1 MTCTMR
7 ACALTLL
14 AMARDAW
21 AFVAAVQ
28 LRGSRPA
35 GATCASAWFLV
46 HASVWRDVPSRGSR
60 GGVETRMLADSML
73 PTIARHAVWVAGKGP
88 I

>member
-14 AMARDAW
+14 AMGRDAQ
-21 AFVAAVQ
+21 AFVTAVQ

-35 GATCASAWFLV
+35 GAMCASARFLV
-46 HASVWRDVPSRGSR
+46 HASAWRDVPSRGSR
-60 GGVETRMLADSML
+60 GGVETCMLVDSML
-73 PTIARHAVWVAGKGP
+73 PTIARHAVWAACKGP